1 MFATRPS
8 LSLMVMVLVMSGS
21 AIPAGKKTMNIFDIF
36 KWVDRNN
43 DGHLTKK
50 EVQEDQLKNLE
61 TPEARA
67 FLEKMDATEYQLK
80 KVGTEMADKFFD
92 AADGDKDGKITKKEA
107 DLLNEKL
114 RGKLES
120 IGKKINVVKD
130 FKKVDKDG
138 DDHLTIEELKDFYK
152 DDLVAWFAENS
163 IVKKPDPK
171 VSQYHATKSK
181 LFIVRIHLSF
191 VLDAS

>member
-1 MFATRPS
+1 
-8 LSLMVMVLVMSGS
+8 MVMVLVMSGS

-67 FLEKMDATEYQLK
+67 FLEKIDATEYQLK

-152 DDLVAWFAENS
+152 DF
-163 IVKKPDPK
+163 P
-171 VSQYHATKSK
+171 
-181 LFIVRIHLSF
+181 LSRP
-191 VLDAS
+191 V